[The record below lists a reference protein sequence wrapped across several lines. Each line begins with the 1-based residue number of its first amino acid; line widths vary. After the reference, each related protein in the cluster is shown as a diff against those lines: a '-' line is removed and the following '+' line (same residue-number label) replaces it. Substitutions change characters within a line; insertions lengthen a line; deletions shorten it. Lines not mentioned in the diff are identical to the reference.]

1 MTASEIEALGGYYG
15 ATPKPADFEAFWQAR
30 MAEADAV
37 PLDYTVTQAKEVPS
51 WDGCDFL
58 DLWFTGMQVRVSTP
72 NICGRTAISP
82 CRWCCSSTATPVRPA
97 PLPSRPPLP
106 GWAWR

>member
-30 MAEADAV
+30 MAEAGAV
-37 PLDYTVTQAKEVPS
+37 PLDYTVTQAKEGPAGTAATF
-51 WDGCDFL
+51 WTCGL
-58 DLWFTGMQVRVSTP
+58 PAWQVRVSTP

-82 CRWCCSSTATPVRPA
+82 CRWCCSSTA
-97 PLPSRPPLP
+97 SRE
-106 GWAWR
+106 GTAF

>member
-37 PLDYTVTQAKEVPS
+37 PLDYTVTQAQ
-51 WDGCDFL
+51 L
-58 DLWFTGMQVRVSTP
+58 
-72 NICGRTAISP
+72 GRLRLFGSVVYRHGRCAYLRQISAAAQ
-82 CRWCCSSTATPVRPA
+82 R
-97 PLPSRPPLP
+97 
-106 GWAWR
+106 